1 MNHLK
6 LVSILALGLAAC
18 SIASADIRVGQDAPD
33 FSVQDQNGKVRTLA
47 DFKGKTLV
55 LAFYPKDFTGG

>member
-6 LVSILALGLAAC
+6 LLAILTLAVSAC
-18 SIASADIRVGQDAPD
+18 SVARADVRVGQDAPD
-33 FSVQDQNGKVRTLA
+33 FAVQDQNGKVRSLA
-47 DFKGKTLV
+47 EFKGKTLV

>member
-1 MNHLK
+1 MNHFRLFAI
-6 LVSILALGLAAC
+6 VVLGLAAR
-18 SIASADIRVGQDAPD
+18 SYLRADVRVGQEAPD

-47 DFKGKTLV
+47 EFKGKTLV